1 MKYRSD
7 DLARLLAGTYMRV
20 HRRIDAAMAAEGASL
35 ARTKMLL
42 IIEKHAGEARAADLA
57 AYLGQAPRTVT
68 EALDGLERDGLIA
81 RTADSADRRVKRL
94 AITQEG
100 RRAIA
105 ATEPLRMRLTGELFA
120 SLEPAECQALG
131 ATLEKLVA
139 ALDDDPSC
147 SAFRS

>member
-1 MKYRSD
+1 MNYRSD

-42 IIEKHAGEARAADLA
+42 IIEKRGGEARAADLA
-57 AYLGQAPRTVT
+57 TFLGQAPRTVT

-81 RTADSADRRVKRL
+81 RTADPADRRVKRL
-94 AITQEG
+94 TITEEG

-105 ATEPLRMRLTGELFA
+105 ATEPLRLRLTGELFA

-131 ATLEKLVA
+131 ATLEKLIE

-147 SAFRS
+147 SAFRA